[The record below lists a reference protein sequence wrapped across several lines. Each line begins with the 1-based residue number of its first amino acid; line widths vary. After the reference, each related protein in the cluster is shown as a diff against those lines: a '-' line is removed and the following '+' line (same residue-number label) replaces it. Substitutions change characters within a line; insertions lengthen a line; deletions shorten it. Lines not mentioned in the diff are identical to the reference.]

1 MQTFHRNLCV
11 REQILSAIWLHDG
24 MWLDQEVSDESIR
37 SAEREFFQGF
47 SPPLPSEDSV
57 PCPYV

>member
-37 SAEREFFQGF
+37 SAERDVLSTVFPGFQSS
-47 SPPLPSEDSV
+47 SPIWG
-57 PCPYV
+57 